1 MTQRRRTV
9 VFSAG
14 AIAILAVLVVL
25 SLRFPPGR
33 DNLLLGLFF
42 ALLVVF
48 TTTFGIPLAGGRGSL
63 LPTTTITAYLILGI
77 VPTAW
82 MAFLGAFIYGAIR
95 YILPD
100 KLDERLEPGFPAA
113 VRLASANATL
123 QTTSILVAGAA
134 YQALGGTTPFAGTT
148 LRSIVPVAGLAAAY
162 LAVNLLMAGVYFGTA
177 GREPFGTYA
186 RSLNRVLV
194 YEGLPLVF
202 APLMALTYTRLGL
215 FPFGMMTLA
224 IIIISLGV
232 RSLGLAHQ
240 RLERRVQELKSL
252 QAVGQALNASLDLGT
267 ILAAIRV
274 QVGRLMDAEN
284 FYVALYDAETDEVT
298 FPLAFEEG
306 KRVSWR
312 ARRAGNGLTEYVLR
326 TQAPLLIR
334 HDFAAHLRALGVDSI
349 GRPPALWLGVPILA
363 AGRALGVISVQ
374 SFSSLQRYDLYH
386 QEVLSII
393 AGQASLAI
401 QNAGLY
407 ARTDADLARRVQ
419 ELDSILRTVREGVL
433 LFDDQHRVL
442 MANRALAD
450 FVGVAQ
456 LELLC
461 HSLHDACPDGRSSL
475 LSLFDYSLRGLEDD
489 CLLLAAGDTLFKRD
503 EVCLG
508 PEGKL
513 VERTL
518 TPVYGREGQI
528 TGWLLVLR
536 DLTEERTLV
545 QWREEMIELLV
556 HDLRSPLSVIVSG
569 LELMELELEGGHNQ
583 GAATVLG
590 LARESSQH
598 VMRLMNDLLDVSRL
612 ESGQMGLKCAAVEV
626 EPLLQTIATRLGP
639 LATPAGILIEV
650 KVEPGLPCLWVDAY
664 VIDRVMHNLADNAL
678 KYTPNGG
685 RICIWARRE
694 PPGGDARLLMG
705 VTDSGPGIPAG
716 VRWRIFEKF
725 QRVDPAG
732 SRNEGA
738 GLGLFFCKLAVEAQ
752 GGEIWVESQVGQGST
767 FMVRLPA
774 AAQGAVASERP
785 SAQCDSF

>member
-9 VFSAG
+9 VLSAG

-25 SLRFPPGR
+25 SLRFPPGPE
-33 DNLLLGLFF
+33 NLLLGVFF
-42 ALLVVF
+42 ALLIVF
-48 TTTFGIPLAGGRGSL
+48 TTSFGIPMAGGRGSL

-82 MAFLGAFIYGAIR
+82 IAFLGALIHGAIR

-100 KLDERLEPGFPAA
+100 KLDGRLEPGFPAA

-148 LRSIVPVAGLAAAY
+148 WWSIVPVAGLAVAY
-162 LAVNLLMAGVYFGTA
+162 LAANLLLAGIYFGTA
-177 GREPFGTYA
+177 GRERLGTYV

-224 IIIISLGV
+224 IIITSLGV

-267 ILAAIRV
+267 ILAAIHV

-334 HDFAAHLRALGVDSI
+334 HDLEGHLRTLGIDNI
-349 GRPPALWLGVPILA
+349 GRPPASWLGVPLLA
-363 AGRALGVISVQ
+363 TGRAMGVISVQ
-374 SFSSLQRYDLYH
+374 SFSSQQSYDLSH

-393 AGQASLAI
+393 AAQASLAI

-456 LELLC
+456 LELLS
-461 HSLHDACPDGRSSL
+461 HSLHDPCPDGRSSL
-475 LSLFDYSLRGLEDD
+475 LSLLDYSLRSLEDD
-489 CLLLAAGDTLFKRD
+489 CRALAAGATLFKRD
-503 EVCLG
+503 EVFLG
-508 PEGKL
+508 SAGKL

-518 TPVYGREGQI
+518 TPVCGREGQVK
-528 TGWLLVLR
+528 GWLLVLR
-536 DLTEERTLV
+536 DLTEERELV

-569 LELMELELEGGHNQ
+569 LDLMELELEGGHNH

-590 LARESSQH
+590 LARQSSQQT
-598 VMRLMNDLLDVSRL
+598 MRLVNDLLDVSRL
-612 ESGQMGLKCAAVEV
+612 ESGQMGLACTAVEV

-639 LATPAGILIEV
+639 LATPVGILLEV
-650 KVEPGLPCLWVDAY
+650 EVEPGLPCLWVDAY

-685 RICIWARRE
+685 RVCLWARRE
-694 PPGGDARLLMG
+694 PEGGDARLLMG

-716 VRWRIFEKF
+716 VRSRIFEKF
-725 QRVDPAG
+725 QQLDQAG
-732 SRNEGA
+732 GRHRGA
-738 GLGLFFCKLAVEAQ
+738 GLGLFFCKLAVAAQ
-752 GGEIWVESQVGQGST
+752 GGEIWVESQVGRGST

-774 AAQGAVASERP
+774 AEQGAVASERP
-785 SAQCDSF
+785 SGECDSF